1 MAVAVIRTVI
11 LYIIIVFAVRV
22 TGKRQIGQL
31 SPTELVI
38 TLMLSE
44 LAVLP
49 MEDMQKPLL
58 AGVIPIFV
66 LIIVEFF
73 VSAVVL
79 KSIRLRRI
87 LNGRP
92 MPIIENGKI
101 NQQNM
106 KKIKLSLDE
115 LAEELRILGSY
126 DIEKVSE
133 AVMETNG
140 QMSIVLK
147 EDYEPLC
154 KDSMKAKKEERKVP
168 AVVISDGKIQK
179 EGLFKAGIDEEQ
191 LKGILQKNGCRSAKE
206 VFYMTSKAKNSY
218 FIVKK
223 EKKK

>member
-1 MAVAVIRTVI
+1 MAVSVIRTVV
-11 LYIIIVFAVRV
+11 LYIIIALAIRL

-58 AGVIPIFV
+58 SGVIPIFV
-66 LIIVEFF
+66 LVALEFF
-73 VSAVVL
+73 VSLITL
-79 KSIRLRRI
+79 KSITLRKI
-87 LNGRP
+87 MNGSP
-92 MPIIENGKI
+92 MPIIENGVI

-106 KKIKLSLDE
+106 KKIKLSIDE
-115 LAEELRILGSY
+115 LTEELRILGSF

-147 EDYEPLC
+147 EEYEPLC
-154 KDSMKAKKEERKVP
+154 HDNLEKKPKKREVP
-168 AVVISDGKIQK
+168 LVIISDGKLQK
-179 EGLFKAGIDEEQ
+179 EGMQGAGLTRKS
-191 LKGILQKNGCRSAKE
+191 LKELLEKRGYRSEKE
-206 VFYMTSKAKNSY
+206 IFYMTFKGKNDY
-218 FIVKK
+218 YVVKK
-223 EKKK
+223 ES